1 MRKASTLIT
10 LFTCLLFAPSLH
22 GQGAEK
28 VLVKSFNLEGN
39 NAIQLV
45 LPGNVGAKEWNNTYM
60 RIEMTVSVA
69 HVNETLL
76 RTLIESGRY
85 NIYGKSEE
93 GVYKVFIPGLNKQ
106 VKVGGKVIEE
116 SFTFT
121 VLYPSSAGIMEE
133 TQPAGETTVETAI
146 LTTSN
151 L

>member
-1 MRKASTLIT
+1 MRKTYTHFLF
-10 LFTCLLFAPSLH
+10 FTCLLFAPSLY

-39 NAIQLV
+39 NAIQLR
-45 LPGNVGAKEWNNTYM
+45 LPGSVEAKEWDNNYM
-60 RIEMTVSVA
+60 RIEMRVNVA

-85 NIYGKSEE
+85 NIYGKSED
-93 GVYKVFIPGLNKQ
+93 GLYKVFIPGLGKQ

-121 VLYPSSAGIMEE
+121 VHYPSSAGIYEE
-133 TQPAGETTVETAI
+133 PRPEAEPVTEKEDI
-146 LTTSN
+146 TSS